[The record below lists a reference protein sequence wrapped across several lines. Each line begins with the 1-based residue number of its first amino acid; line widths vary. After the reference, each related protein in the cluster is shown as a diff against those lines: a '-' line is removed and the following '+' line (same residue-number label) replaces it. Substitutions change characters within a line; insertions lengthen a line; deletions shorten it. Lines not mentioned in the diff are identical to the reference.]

1 MGFSEYPDD
10 AQDVSAY
17 WSGPGHV
24 QQLYDLLEELN
35 LLEKKIIIIGFSM
48 G

>member
-1 MGFSEYPDD
+1 MGFSRYPDEAKD
-10 AQDVSAY
+10 DPTY

-35 LLEKKIIIIGFSM
+35 LLGKKIIIIGFSM